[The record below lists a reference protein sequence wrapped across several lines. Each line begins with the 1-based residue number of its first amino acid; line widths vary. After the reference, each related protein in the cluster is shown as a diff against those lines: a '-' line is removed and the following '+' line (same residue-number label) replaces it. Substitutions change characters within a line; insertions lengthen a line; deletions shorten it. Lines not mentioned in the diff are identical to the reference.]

1 MECLLTSQS
10 VSKVMEFPVYTNLY
24 IDKDTASYT
33 ERTVEMRARL
43 LIQVCLGSSVFS
55 VGSEEDYASHKERNT
70 DDQ

>member
-1 MECLLTSQS
+1 MGSEMC
-10 VSKVMEFPVYTNLY
+10 
-24 IDKDTASYT
+24 IRDRYT

-55 VGSEEDYASHKERNT
+55 IGSEEDYASHKERNA

>member
-1 MECLLTSQS
+1 
-10 VSKVMEFPVYTNLY
+10 MEFPVYTNLY

-43 LIQVCLGSSVFS
+43 LIQVCLGFSVFS

>member
-1 MECLLTSQS
+1 
-10 VSKVMEFPVYTNLY
+10 MEFPVYANLY

-43 LIQVCLGSSVFS
+43 LIQVCIGSDVFS
-55 VGSEEDYASHKERNT
+55 VGSEEDHASHEERDA